1 MSRPIKFRVWYNNQW
16 QTNINGLPISIDL
29 NGNGV
34 MFSDYDE
41 GINKTCIY
49 SLGEKFVI
57 QQFTG
62 LLDKNGK
69 EIYEGDILSFKDIN
83 GVAGFKDGYFYLNGK
98 FEPNYHGDVYYMLCN
113 CVDCE
118 ETESALIIGNIF
130 ENPDLLKS

>member
-1 MSRPIKFRVWYNNQW
+1 MSRSIKFRVWYPRTKSFIRFGDITEW
-16 QTNINGLPISIDL
+16 HE
-29 NGNGV
+29 
-34 MFSDYDE
+34 DYKE
-41 GINKTCIY
+41 SGMV
-49 SLGEKFVI
+49 F

-118 ETESALIIGNIF
+118 EIESALIIGNIF